1 MFLLYIYLTPYLY
14 SSLQEK
20 GQGRRKTPLIIPK
33 PNMEEVIMQLN
44 NVYAN
49 ISAARLFV
57 SNTASAIGHKLA
69 FGASKTAEVA
79 VIAGSYAGQ
88 RIAEGAAAVKSN
100 VLCASSK
107 IAQVATNAFHR
118 VANWMIAAAVCSKNM
133 AAAGWNIAKTQAIH
147 GLDFAKAHP
156 VGVGLGISA
165 IVLTAVAAVAYDR
178 AARA

>member
-1 MFLLYIYLTPYLY
+1 
-14 SSLQEK
+14 
-20 GQGRRKTPLIIPK
+20 
-33 PNMEEVIMQLN
+33 MEEVIMQLN

-79 VIAGSYAGQ
+79 VIAGSYTGQ
-88 RIAEGAAAVKSN
+88 KIAQGAAAVKSS
-100 VLCASSK
+100 VVSASSR

-118 VANWMIAAAVCSKNM
+118 VAGLAIATAMYSKTM
-133 AAAGWNIAKTQAIH
+133 FLAGWNVAKTQAVH

-156 VGVGLGISA
+156 VGIGLGLSA
-165 IVLTAVAAVAYDR
+165 VVLTAVAAVAYDR
-178 AARA
+178 SARA

>member
-1 MFLLYIYLTPYLY
+1 
-14 SSLQEK
+14 
-20 GQGRRKTPLIIPK
+20 
-33 PNMEEVIMQLN
+33 MQLN

-79 VIAGSYAGQ
+79 VIAGSYTGQ
-88 RIAEGAAAVKSN
+88 RIAQGAAAIKSN
-100 VLCASSK
+100 ILCASAK

-118 VANWMIAAAVCSKNM
+118 IAGLAIAAAMYSKNM
-133 AAAGWNIAKTQAIH
+133 ALSGWNVAKTQA
-147 GLDFAKAHP
+147 GQGMNFAKAHP
-156 VGVGLGISA
+156 VGLGLGIA
-165 IVLTAVAAVAYDR
+165 AVVLTAVAAVAYDR